1 MRIRI
6 KKVVTTMF
14 GAALLLGSLTAWV
27 GTALAGNVEIQL
39 PSTNGGDSFQVE
51 DALSSEI
58 FQVLSNGR
66 VAIGTTN
73 PHDRKLHISTA
84 GNLVKFEYT
93 GTAGHAAL
101 DLDSPNILVGNLCR
115 LDWRSNDS
123 NGNNDQFAAIDV
135 VYRDKTSGSEDA
147 DMVFRTMKSG
157 SNDEHMVISHEG
169 FVGIGYSTPSRKL
182 HVKDSQSTITVV
194 NFENTYNGSNA
205 DVMNLK
211 INRSDPGVSNRFI
224 TFYDDVGVVG
234 RIEGNGAGGITWV
247 SGGLDFAEWL
257 PRLDPDEII
266 DAGEIVG
273 VFGGEITKATTGADQ
288 IMAVAAAP
296 LVLGNAPDEESE
308 SSYEKVAFIGQIPI
322 KVRGPVRSGD
332 YIVPSG
338 LDDGT
343 GMAVSP
349 EAMTPDLALL
359 VVGKAWETATGE
371 DVKPVNVAVGLHT
384 AAPSLYALNL
394 RMDVE
399 IKNLKQANDDLLARL
414 EALERQVRSLQQ
426 GLR

>member
-1 MRIRI
+1 MLL
-6 KKVVTTMF
+6 KVKYEFKNMF
-14 GAALLLGSLTAWV
+14 KAAILLGLLMVW

-39 PSTNGGDSFQVE
+39 PSTDGSDAFQVE
-51 DALSSEI
+51 NALSTAI
-58 FQVLSNGR
+58 IHVQSNGR
-66 VAIGTTN
+66 VGIGTTN
-73 PHDRKLHISTA
+73 PDNRKLHVST
-84 GNLVKFEYT
+84 GGFMVKFEYT
-93 GTAGHAAL
+93 GAGSHAAL

-123 NGNNDQFAAIDV
+123 NGNSDQFAAIDV

-169 FVGIGYSTPSRKL
+169 FVGIGYSTPTRKL
-182 HVKDSQSTITVV
+182 HVKDSQSIITVV

-205 DVMNLK
+205 DLMNLK
-211 INRSDPGVSNRFI
+211 INRNNPGAGNRFI
-224 TFYDDVGVVG
+224 TFFDSAKVVG
-234 RIEGNGAGGITWV
+234 RIEGDGAGGISWV
-247 SGGLDFAEWL
+247 SGGFDFAESL
-257 PRLDPDEII
+257 PRLDPEEII
-266 DAGEIVG
+266 DAGDIVG
-273 VFGGEITKATTGADQ
+273 VFGGKITKVTSGADQ
-288 IMAVAAAP
+288 LLAVSTAP

-322 KVRGPVRSGD
+322 KVRGLVRSGD

-349 EAMTPDLALL
+349 EALTPDLALL
-359 VVGKAWETATGE
+359 VVGKAWESTMEE

-384 AAPSLYALNL
+384 AAQSLYALNVG
-394 RMDVE
+394 MDRE
-399 IKNLKQANDDLLARL
+399 IKKLTQANEDLLARL
-414 EALERQVRSLQQ
+414 EALEYQVKSLQQ
-426 GLR
+426 GTR